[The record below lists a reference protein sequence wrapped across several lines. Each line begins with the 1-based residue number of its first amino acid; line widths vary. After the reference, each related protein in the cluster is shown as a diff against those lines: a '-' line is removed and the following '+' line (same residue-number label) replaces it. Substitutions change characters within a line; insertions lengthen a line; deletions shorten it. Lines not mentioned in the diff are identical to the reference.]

1 MPRSMPD
8 RNEKPNKAM
17 AITPRV
23 GSQGKTKKD
32 QIVIAIRPRLL
43 TNVTEIDKITI
54 ILAAP
59 DVTVSSAR
67 PTPAL
72 ITNKNTLVVAQI

>member
-1 MPRSMPD
+1 MPD
-8 RNEKPNKAM
+8 RNEKPKKAM

-23 GSQGKTKKD
+23 GSQDKTKRD
-32 QIVIAIRPRLL
+32 QIVIAIRPRLP
-43 TNVTEIDKITI
+43 TNVAKITI
-54 ILAAP
+54 MLDAP
-59 DVTVSSAR
+59 DVTVSSTR